1 MKFEV
6 LVAEKDDLASIAG
19 IYEKCFSRERNHGEW
34 IKANFSAFPRM
45 RYYLVIIDQVIVG
58 YALWSVKSGFR
69 DKSIVELEQLAV
81 VPELRGRGVGK
92 ELLEQS
98 FDQFKRHLH
107 EKGIAV
113 KAIYLT
119 TRDGNSAEGLYRKV
133 FGVEREGVIK
143 NYGSGDEVI
152 LFKQFT

>member
-6 LVAEKDDLASIAG
+6 LVAEKDDLASISD
-19 IYEKCFSRERNHGEW
+19 IYERCFAREKNHAEW
-34 IKANFSAFPRM
+34 IEANFSAFPRM
-45 RYYLVIIDQVIVG
+45 RYYLVSVDRVVVG

-69 DKSIVELEQLAV
+69 DNSIVELEQLAV

-92 ELLEQS
+92 TLLEQS
-98 FDQFKRHLH
+98 FDQFKQHLS

-119 TRDGNSAEGLYRKV
+119 TRDGNSAESLYHKV
-133 FGVEREGVIK
+133 FGVEREGIIK

-152 LFKQFT
+152 LFKQYT

>member
-6 LVAEKDDLASIAG
+6 LVAGKDDLANISG
-19 IYEKCFSRERNHGEW
+19 IYEKCFSREKNHDEW

-45 RYYLVIIDQVIVG
+45 QYYLVIVDRVVVG
-58 YALWSVKSGFR
+58 YALWSVKNGFR

-81 VPELRGRGVGK
+81 VPEFRGRGVGK
-92 ELLEQS
+92 ELLEHS
-98 FDQFKRHLH
+98 FDQFKQHLA
-107 EKGIAV
+107 EKAIAV

-119 TRDGNSAEGLYRKV
+119 TRDGNNAEGLYRKV
-133 FGVEREGVIK
+133 FGVEREGIIK

-152 LFKQFT
+152 LFKQYT